1 MCFRGLKS
9 KCFAIKLKCFVGDP
23 DRYWN
28 IGEKR
33 FCTLNLT
40 RNGVSCITGVRM
52 GGMWLDL
59 SAWL

>member
-1 MCFRGLKS
+1 MCYRDLKS
-9 KCFAIKLKCFVGDP
+9 KCFAIKLKCVVGDP

-33 FCTLNLT
+33 YCTLYLT
-40 RNGVSCITGVRM
+40 SIVVGCITGVRM
-52 GGMWLDL
+52 GGFWLDL